1 MGRTNGA
8 YFQIETGE
16 GGYMRAALLQ
26 NNEVVEIL
34 EDVSSD
40 DLQEIA
46 MRYQLAIEVDLS
58 VTIGMRFEG
67 NVLI

>member
-1 MGRTNGA
+1 MIYEGF
-8 YFQIETGE
+8 YEGE
-16 GGYMRAALLQ
+16 FVRAALLQ

-46 MRYQLAIEVDLS
+46 MRYQIAIEVDLS
-58 VTIGMRFEG
+58 VTIGMKFEG
-67 NVLI
+67 NKLV